1 MGLLGKT
8 LKGRTAREGGLPPKK
23 NLKIRQIAKTQE
35 EFDNLKKLAKMKKD
49 ILRSKISNEQK
60 IVHFNRKKLLAY
72 WRKIMRIAKTEELR
86 NDIDIYS
93 QNNQRELDSKEAFVQ
108 MLDKNLDEADNQFQI
123 AVRNHL
129 IHIETLLS
137 VQDSRIRGLSEE
149 FKRDVS
155 ILESEFMSEREE
167 MERTHASHVKELND
181 MIETVKEEDRKKFE
195 ETKTQEQTFRED
207 IKNKNLEEQNHLKFN
222 LESKQT
228 KHYTELEQMHQKY
241 QSDTGKRTEEHKK
254 AFEENKKMTENIDN
268 FMRQMHTKRSKID
281 LYKLKILQHKKECSA
296 RNNALRKERENI
308 SRNYQEL
315 KEKMNR
321 FR

>member
-49 ILRSKISNEQK
+49 ILRSKIANEQK
-60 IVHFNRKKLLAY
+60 IVQFNRKKLLAY

-86 NDIDIYS
+86 NDIDVYS
-93 QNNQRELDSKEAFVQ
+93 QNNQRELDSKEAFIQ

-123 AVRNHL
+123 AVRDHL

-137 VQDSRIRGLSEE
+137 VQESRMRGLTEE
-149 FKRDVS
+149 FKRDVT
-155 ILESEFMSEREE
+155 ILESEFITEREE
-167 MERTHASHVKELND
+167 MERTHSSHIKELND
-181 MIETVKEEDRKKFE
+181 MIETVKEEERKKFE

-207 IKNKNLEEQNHLKFN
+207 IKNKNLEDQNHLKFN

-228 KHYTELEQMHQKY
+228 KHYTEL
-241 QSDTGKRTEEHKK
+241 
-254 AFEENKKMTENIDN
+254 
-268 FMRQMHTKRSKID
+268 
-281 LYKLKILQHKKECSA
+281 
-296 RNNALRKERENI
+296 
-308 SRNYQEL
+308 
-315 KEKMNR
+315 
-321 FR
+321 

>member
-1 MGLLGKT
+1 
-8 LKGRTAREGGLPPKK
+8 
-23 NLKIRQIAKTQE
+23 
-35 EFDNLKKLAKMKKD
+35 
-49 ILRSKISNEQK
+49 
-60 IVHFNRKKLLAY
+60 
-72 WRKIMRIAKTEELR
+72 MRIAKTEELK
-86 NDIDIYS
+86 NDIDVYS
-93 QNNQRELDSKEAFVQ
+93 QNNQRELDSKEAFIQ

-137 VQDSRIRGLSEE
+137 VQDSRMRGLNEE
-149 FKRDVS
+149 FRRDVS
-155 ILESEFMSEREE
+155 ILESEFMAERED
-167 MERTHASHVKELND
+167 MEKTHAAHIKELNN

-207 IKNKNLEEQNHLKFN
+207 IKNKNLEDQNHLKFN

-254 AFEENKKMTENIDN
+254 AFDENKRMTENMDTLSRLIS
-268 FMRQMHTKRSKID
+268 TKRSRID

-296 RNNALRKERENI
+296 RNNALK
-308 SRNYQEL
+308 
-315 KEKMNR
+315 K
-321 FR
+321 